1 MEIEKLRMSSGGL
14 SYPATLC
21 VESGASSEPLVIEVY
36 SDQIFPDAESI
47 VAARAPSPLPW
58 HVLMLGILGER
69 RGELAFSSNKADR
82 HRVDWL
88 SLVAGPSLPLLER
101 LLAQLQESD
110 ELPLLLPYG
119 DALGD
124 WLAPGEPERRFA
136 ALGAW
141 QRAFGHFWVGSGPYR
156 LHSVH
161 PVEGSVEYPG
171 V

>member
-1 MEIEKLRMSSGGL
+1 
-14 SYPATLC
+14 
-21 VESGASSEPLVIEVY
+21 
-36 SDQIFPDAESI
+36 
-47 VAARAPSPLPW
+47 
-58 HVLMLGILGER
+58 MLGILGER

-156 LHSVH
+156 LQSVH
-161 PVEGSVEYPG
+161 PVEGSVVLRRFEGSRDPADRWLG
-171 V
+171 LSRAPIPELLLDG